1 MTRALDR
8 RQLLGIAAAS
18 GSMLLLPRPVLA
30 GPAVAPPPAQRTI
43 YVSNAAML
51 SSALANALPG
61 DHIVLNNGSYQGQF
75 KLERSGTASAPIVVR
90 AASTLG
96 ASIYGNIHLLGSFSQ
111 LWRVRIQ
118 DGSLFI
124 YGNSAK
130 VMRCRFDR
138 GPAAAGTITC
148 LLMSG
153 TDAEIS
159 GNEFFG
165 IRQRGISMR
174 LAYGVR
180 RPRITY
186 NYFKDFQGVV
196 GTNVHEPIQL
206 GYGTNDSYISLG
218 AIVAYNLIDRCA
230 VDDEAISIKSSDN
243 FIAYNTII
251 NSARSAIHVRRGA
264 RNQLIGNWTENAG
277 GIRVMDL
284 ANVVVS
290 NRVLGDALA
299 AIEVFA
305 GNAQAGTKSADVA
318 YPAAKYTKLS
328 GNMGKIIVGRA
339 YSSASPKMNIPATN
353 TLIEAHSGQ
362 IIYNLHTGTR
372 ITSSTSI
379 ALSSPRKLDSSEV
392 GVYG

>member
-8 RQLLGIAAAS
+8 RQLLAIAAAS
-18 GSMLLLPRPVLA
+18 SGMLLLPRPVLA
-30 GPAVAPPPAQRTI
+30 GPAAAPPPARRTI

-51 SSALANALPG
+51 SSALANALAG
-61 DHIVLNNGSYQGQF
+61 DHIVLNDGSYYGQF

-90 AASTLG
+90 AARTLG
-96 ASIYGNIHLLGSFSQ
+96 ASIHGDFNLVGSFVQ
-111 LWRVRIQ
+111 LWWVRIQ
-118 DGSLFI
+118 DASVFVH
-124 YGNSAK
+124 GNSVN

-138 GPAAAGTITC
+138 GPASNGAVTC
-148 LLMSG
+148 MLMSG

-186 NYFKDFQGVV
+186 NYFKDFQGTA

-206 GYGTNDSYISLG
+206 GYGTNDAYISLG
-218 AIVAYNLIDRCA
+218 AIVAYNLLDRCA

-243 FIAYNTII
+243 VIAYNTII

-264 RNQLIGNWTENAG
+264 RNQLVGNWIENAG

-290 NRVLGDALA
+290 NQVLGDALA

-318 YPAAKYTKLS
+318 YPASKDSKIC
-328 GNMGKIIVGRA
+328 GNRGTLIVGRT
-339 YSSASPKMNIPATN
+339 YSSASPRMNIPATN
-353 TLIEAHSGQ
+353 TLIEAHLGQ
-362 IIYNLHTGTR
+362 IVYQRHTGTR
-372 ITSSTSI
+372 LASTSSVV
-379 ALSSPRKLDSSEV
+379 LSSPRKLGSSEV